1 MAKRKKPPL
10 LRLLKPPPRPLKR
23 LLLRLLKP
31 LLRLLKPLLRL
42 LKPLLRPLKPLLR
55 PLKPLLRPLKPL
67 LRPLKPLLRPLK
79 KPRSNLSLLSQEK
92 PAFAGFFHFCISKTE
107 ESASNQIPP
116 GKPALL
122 ARHGNPFG

>member
-31 LLRLLKPLLRL
+31 LLRLLKPLLL
-42 LKPLLRPLKPLLR
+42 L
-55 PLKPLLRPLKPL
+55 LKPL